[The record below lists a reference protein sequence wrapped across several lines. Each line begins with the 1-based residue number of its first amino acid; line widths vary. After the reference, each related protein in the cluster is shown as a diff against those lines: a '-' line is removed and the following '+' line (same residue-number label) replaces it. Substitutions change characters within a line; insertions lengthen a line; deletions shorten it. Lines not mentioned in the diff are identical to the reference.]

1 MQNAATSKGN
11 FLRRASI
18 CTKRLKDPISQH
30 LNECVVPYHYS
41 QLLLPRAYKMGSHFG

>member
-30 LNECVVPYHYS
+30 LNEYVVPYHYS